1 MLFVHFSVSVYP
13 ELSLLILLLITRNCL
28 KEAGFTVCLCLSFP
42 VRLCVSE
49 KLGVLFVHF
58 SVSVYPEL
66 ILLILLLV
74 TRSCLKE
81 AAASP
86 RLRRRLRGDG
96 ETIQHLLNFVWT
108 HWQDQLDVRTLTFT
122 A

>member
-1 MLFVHFSVSVYP
+1 MR
-13 ELSLLILLLITRNCL
+13 EW
-28 KEAGFTVCLCLSFP
+28 
-42 VRLCVSE
+42 
-49 KLGVLFVHF
+49 KLGVLCVHF

-86 RLRRRLRGDG
+86 GLRRRLRGDG

-122 A
+122 AVSYTHLTLPTKVNV

>member
-1 MLFVHFSVSVYP
+1 MFVCGVFI
-13 ELSLLILLLITRNCL
+13 SLCVQRF
-28 KEAGFTVCLCLSFP
+28 EAACDFYHLCLCLSS
-42 VRLCVSE
+42 LLSE
-49 KLGVLFVHF
+49 REWKLGVLCVHF

-86 RLRRRLRGDG
+86 GLRRRLRGDG

-108 HWQDQLDVRTLTFT
+108 HWQDQLDVRTLPFT